1 MIANGYSESKGKA
14 PSLGQHGRADYLA
27 IRTMLLSHAKA
38 YHVYQN
44 EFRNTQKGSAV
55 YVVEIYIRFE
65 ALLIPLVNRDFLTRY
80 GKTCADLRFL
90 AICQQRWVIFFT

>member
-1 MIANGYSESKGKA
+1 LCFDSQVKWWISINEPFMIANGYSESKGKA

-38 YHVYQN
+38 YHVYKN

-55 YVVEIYIRFE
+55 YLVER
-65 ALLIPLVNRDFLTRY
+65 
-80 GKTCADLRFL
+80 
-90 AICQQRWVIFFT
+90 